1 MAEILLMAI
10 NKTHSNPTKDMAGCY
25 KRGDPVMVRD
35 DGYLWSV
42 EESKAPING
51 GVFVIIKIPGVLRS
65 KVEKYVLPQK
75 DDADPTRD
83 KRRRLWR
90 VVVDELPTGVRNQLR
105 DTGTYTTT
113 WTQVRNFIENK
124 LTLARES
131 SVD

>member
-10 NKTHSNPTKDMAGCY
+10 NKSHSNPDKDAAGCY

-35 DGYLWSV
+35 DGHTWGT
-42 EESKAPING
+42 EETRAPING
-51 GVFVIIKIPGVLRS
+51 GVFVIIKLPGVLRS
-65 KVEKYVLPQK
+65 KVEKYVVSLK
-75 DDADPTRD
+75 DDLDPTRD
-83 KRRRLWR
+83 VRRRLWR
-90 VVVDELPTGVRNQLR
+90 VVVDELPVGVRNQLR

-124 LTLARES
+124 VTLARET